1 MKQFFAIFQSDYART
16 VHTAQGE
23 THRRTFL
30 DVRPRHSPASE
41 GQSSEGIIQPTL
53 GMPWDG
59 GTSGLEQLVQ
69 ERARARCRY
78 QIFRVITLLTES
90 ILR

>member
-59 GTSGLEQLVQ
+59 GTSGLERIGS
-69 ERARARCRY
+69 RASTGAMSVPDLPSNH
-78 QIFRVITLLTES
+78 IVD
-90 ILR
+90 

>member
-41 GQSSEGIIQPTL
+41 GQSFEGIIQPTL

-59 GTSGLEQLVQ
+59 GTCGLEIGS
-69 ERARARCRY
+69 RASTGAMSVPDLPSNH
-78 QIFRVITLLTES
+78 IVD
-90 ILR
+90 